1 MFKNKELNRDRRI
14 KHNIV
19 LLVLSFIS
27 LFIPL
32 SIAIYG
38 ALNTPENRNNKS
50 DVKSTVEFDEHTN
63 PSSSTSSEEKWNP
76 TGIKE
81 LDEKLNS
88 GGAKIKLRGKIIQRF
103 PYKLPGD
110 EKIYEIEVN
119 SIVIKQYD
127 DVFTYTLEGKRLLFR
142 TGYNF
147 DELIGGEK
155 EYEFEGDLNKPQK
168 YGTYGKTGTVI
179 ISMRDPV
186 SQKDGGYYYYEES
199 YSPEIQSGNDS
210 TTSSSQERKVDLE
223 AYYGSV
229 QSAIDTMNMK
239 SGNEMLTMERT
250 SVTPGI
256 RINLSE
262 IIASYTDSEIRKIIS
277 ALNETFYKIAHSY
290 GIESPR
296 FYYYISDE
304 EVAVNQYVME
314 PNRVKFKGSLK

>member
-1 MFKNKELNRDRRI
+1 MFKNKELDRDRRI
-14 KHNIV
+14 KRKFV

-38 ALNTPENRNNKS
+38 ALKTRENRYNEAE
-50 DVKSTVEFDEHTN
+50 VKSTAEFNEYTN
-63 PSSSTSSEEKWNP
+63 PSSSTFSEEKWNP

-88 GGAKIKLRGKIIQRF
+88 GGGGIKLRGKIIQRF

-119 SIVIKQYD
+119 SIVIEEKD
-127 DVFTYTLEGKRLLFR
+127 IFTYTLEGKRLLFR
-142 TGYNF
+142 TGSNF

-155 EYEFEGDLNKPQK
+155 EYEFEGDLRKPKK
-168 YGTYGKTGTVI
+168 YGTYGKTGI
-179 ISMRDPV
+179 NIFNGPLP
-186 SQKDGGYYYYEES
+186 QKDGVYYYTEGFT
-199 YSPEIQSGNDS
+199 SPELQSGNDS

-262 IIASYTDSEIRKIIS
+262 ITASYTDSEIKKIIS
-277 ALNETFYKIAHSY
+277 ALNETFYNIAKSY
-290 GIESPR
+290 GINSPR
-296 FYYYISDE
+296 FYYTLSGE

>member
-1 MFKNKELNRDRRI
+1 MFKNKELDRDRRI
-14 KHNIV
+14 KRNIV
-19 LLVLSFIS
+19 LLILSFLS

-38 ALNTPENRNNKS
+38 ALKTPENRNNEA
-50 DVKSTVEFDEHTN
+50 DVKTTVEFDEYTN

-76 TGIKE
+76 TGIEE

-88 GGAKIKLRGKIIQRF
+88 GVGKIKLRGKIIQRF

-119 SIVIKQYD
+119 SIVIEKKD
-127 DVFTYTLEGKRLLFR
+127 IFTYTLEGKRLLFR
-142 TGYNF
+142 TGYNL

-155 EYEFEGDLNKPQK
+155 EYEFQGNLNQPKN

-179 ISMRDPV
+179 ISMRDSV
-186 SQKDGGYYYYEES
+186 SQIDVDFD
-199 YSPEIQSGNDS
+199 YSERSPSPKLHSGNDS

-296 FYYYISDE
+296 FYYYIRDE